1 MVFDPIF
8 QRFFEDS
15 PVSVMFRATM
25 ENVFSAERMDRIF
38 GESAERQVERTLLFS
53 TCADIL
59 SLVVAS
65 MRKSVNAAYQAQR
78 KAGKISV
85 SVKSL
90 YNKLAGIEPCVSERM
105 VRETSAA
112 LAEVITE
119 MKGTVKGPLPGYD
132 VRILDGNHLAG
143 SEHRLAE
150 LRSLGAAALPG
161 LTMVVLNPQ
170 RLLLEDVV
178 AWEDGH
184 ANERVLLPFV
194 LQRVQARQC
203 WIADSVVCTLAFLF
217 GFREQ
222 KAFFIFRQ
230 HGALKGELLGK
241 RKRLGRCATGVVYEQ
256 TLRLTDRQHGVM
268 DVRRITIVRDQPT
281 DKGVKEIHL
290 VTNLPAKVGGRK
302 IAEAYRQRWKIE
314 TAFQDLAT
322 TLRSEINTL
331 GYPDAALFGFCI
343 GLVLSNVVSTLK
355 AALRTAAG
363 GEKKLE
369 RNLSSYYLADE
380 ISGVSRGMEIA
391 VPADC
396 WTAAFASLTPKQLA
410 KTLLWLARKVDLKM
424 FYTNPWTPKR
434 PQPKKI
440 SGHRG
445 NHVSTQRILDQRK
458 KQLNC

>member
-8 QRFFEDS
+8 QRFIEDS

-322 TLRSEINTL
+322 TLRSEVNTL

>member
-1 MVFDPIF
+1 
-8 QRFFEDS
+8 
-15 PVSVMFRATM
+15 M
-25 ENVFSAERMDRIF
+25 ENVFSAERLDRIF
-38 GESAERQVERTLLFS
+38 GETATRQVERTLLFS
-53 TCADIL
+53 TCADTM

-65 MRKSVNAAYQAQR
+65 IRKSVNAAYLAQK
-78 KAGKISV
+78 KAGEISV
-85 SVKSL
+85 AVKSL
-90 YNKLAGIEPCVSERM
+90 YNKLAGIEPSVSERL
-105 VRETSAA
+105 VREISAT
-112 LAEVITE
+112 LAEVILE

-143 SEHRLAE
+143 TEHRLEE

-161 LTMVVLNPQ
+161 QAMVILNPQ
-170 RLLLEDVV
+170 LQLFEDVV

-184 ANERVLLPFV
+184 TNERVLLPFV
-194 LQRVQARQC
+194 LERVQPRQC
-203 WIADSVVCTLAFLF
+203 WIADSVVCTLDFFF
-217 GFREQ
+217 GFRER
-222 KAFFIFRQ
+222 KSYFIIRQ
-230 HGALKGELLGK
+230 HGSLKGELLGK
-241 RKRLGRCATGVVYEQ
+241 RKRLGRCASGVVYEQ
-256 TLRLTDRQHGVM
+256 TLRLNDRRRGVM
-268 DVRRITIVRDQPT
+268 DLRRITIVLDQPT
-281 DKGVKEIHL
+281 EKGATEIHL
-290 VTNLPAKVGGRK
+290 LTNLPNKVGGRK
-302 IAEAYRQRWKIE
+302 VAEAYRKRWKIE

-343 GLVLSNVVSTLK
+343 GLLLSNVLSTLK
-355 AALRTAAG
+355 AALRTVAG

-369 RNLSSYYLADE
+369 RNISSYYLADE
-380 ISGVSRGMEIA
+380 ISGVARGMQIA
-391 VPADC
+391 VPPAS

-458 KQLNC
+458 KKLNC